1 MPSER
6 PIKLTIAALGGQG
19 GGVLA
24 NWLIGIAESE
34 GFLAQTTSVPG
45 VAQRTGATIYYLEF
59 FPQAV
64 ATAAGRDPV
73 MALMPVSGDVDCVLA
88 SELAEAARAIQRG
101 LVTRD
106 RTTLIASSHRSYAI
120 SEKSAMGDGAADE
133 KELIELVRSQA
144 KRVVL
149 FDMDAMA
156 ESHHS
161 VISSVMLGALGGS
174 GVLPFR
180 KAAFEAAIKKGGIAV
195 TTNLAAFEDA
205 WQCAER
211 GGEAAPSGAG
221 AQSSEA
227 RAADDGDSNLGPPAA
242 LSLGGTPAR
251 DTVGTPAEPLDG
263 LPAQVRSPKLQPL
276 LDRVRRF
283 ATPVQKIVLE
293 GVRRAIDYQD
303 PEYAKLYLDRLER
316 IAGLDGA
323 QGVRAGDGGSSVAGG
338 SGGTGA
344 GVRIGPNSAAVDPA
358 GAGGYGEWSLTEATA
373 RSLALWMTF
382 EDTIRVADLKTRP
395 TRFARVRDEIRADPG
410 QLFGITEFMKP
421 RVTEIA
427 GTLPLGLGRWLLRSQ
442 GASQL
447 LTRWT
452 GGKQIRTGTV
462 TGFLM
467 LHILGGLKRWR
478 RGTLRFHEE
487 NERIEKWLGRIGG
500 LAATNYALAVE
511 LARAQRLVKGYGDTH
526 ERGWRNFSFLV
537 DKLDELAPR
546 PDGAAVFARLQ
557 AAALADEE
565 GKALAREL
573 AEISSVA
580 VVKVALERARA

>member
-34 GFLAQTTSVPG
+34 GYLAQTTSVPG

-59 FPQAV
+59 FPQAAAV
-64 ATAAGRDPV
+64 AAGLEPI
-73 MALMPVSGDVDCVLA
+73 MALMPVPGDVDCVLA

-106 RTTLIASSHRSYAI
+106 KTTLIASSHRSYAI
-120 SEKSAMGDGAADE
+120 SEKSAMGDGAANED
-133 KELIELVRSQA
+133 ELIELVRSQA

-149 FDMDAMA
+149 FDMDAVA

-205 WQCAER
+205 WRRAE
-211 GGEAAPSGAG
+211 GGDAGVADGAELPSGGQADG
-221 AQSSEA
+221 
-227 RAADDGDSNLGPPAA
+227 AADPDLGPAAA
-242 LSLGGTPAR
+242 LSLNGTLAR
-251 DTVGTPAEPLDG
+251 DTVGSGTEPLDAV
-263 LPAQVRSPKLQPL
+263 PAQARTPKLQPL

-283 ATPVQKIVLE
+283 AAPVQKIVFE

-303 PEYAKLYLDRLER
+303 PGYAKLYLDRLER
-316 IAGLDGA
+316 IAGLDGM
-323 QGVRAGDGGSSVAGG
+323 QGGRELA
-338 SGGTGA
+338 
-344 GVRIGPNSAAVDPA
+344 
-358 GAGGYGEWSLTEATA
+358 LTEATA
-373 RSLALWMTF
+373 RGLALWMTF
-382 EDTIRVADLKTRP
+382 EDTIRVADLKTRA
-395 TRFARVRDEIRADPG
+395 TRFTRVRDEIRADPG

-427 GTLPLGLGRWLLRSQ
+427 GTLPVGLGRWLLGSQ
-442 GASQL
+442 GMSRL
-447 LTRWT
+447 LIRWT

-467 LHILGGLKRWR
+467 LHMLGGLKRWR

-487 NERIEKWLGRIGG
+487 NERIEQWLLRIEG

-526 ERGWRNFSFLV
+526 ERGWRNFSALV

-580 VVKVALERARA
+580 VVKVALERART